1 MKKMI
6 MAALAAVAVMVC
18 PAPATAQTQDESTK
32 ALESAHWY
40 VPLSYGGFDF
50 EIPAGSI
57 VQKDSKML
65 VKYPDGS
72 FGVSMENESVGLT
85 QKIAF
90 EKARMYATKY
100 KLTDPKVEKVT
111 VGNSK
116 GGTPHGARAKG
127 MLENHEVTVLILP
140 VNDQQVTTVIM
151 ATPNR
156 QEWANHFVNSMK
168 N

>member
-1 MKKMI
+1 
-6 MAALAAVAVMVC
+6 
-18 PAPATAQTQDESTK
+18 
-32 ALESAHWY
+32 
-40 VPLSYGGFDF
+40 
-50 EIPAGSI
+50 
-57 VQKDSKML
+57 
-65 VKYPDGS
+65 
-72 FGVSMENESVGLT
+72 MENESVGLT

-116 GGTPHGARAKG
+116 GARAKG

>member
-72 FGVSMENESVGLT
+72 FGVSMGNESVGLT

-116 GGTPHGARAKG
+116 GARAKG

-140 VNDQQVTTVIM
+140 VNDQQVTTVII